1 MVLWRRLHCAKDFEY
16 FGYCARGWIGPA
28 EESESK
34 SYIATEGRDYEAD
47 EMR

>member
-1 MVLWRRLHCAKDFEY
+1 VRRTLNTLVIVQ
-16 FGYCARGWIGPA
+16 GGWIGPA

>member
-1 MVLWRRLHCAKDFEY
+1 MVLGGVCIVQRTLNTLVIV
-16 FGYCARGWIGPA
+16 GGWIGPA

-47 EMR
+47 EVR